1 MQTDNRE
8 SVSTPTIPPQPD
20 EVAVLIDNQ
29 MNGMVEAFVICYLG
43 QVFSKRKS
51 CDIQT
56 ISATWMYFP
65 RNGVLA
71 RDLRLGKAKK

>member
-43 QVFSKRKS
+43 
-51 CDIQT
+51 
-56 ISATWMYFP
+56 
-65 RNGVLA
+65 
-71 RDLRLGKAKK
+71 